1 MANPQ
6 RSASGLRT
14 TPDISWGLPIAM
26 ALVVHALLVLALSW
40 GVAWQQTQQAAAFDV
55 DLWSD
60 IPIAAAPPPEPAA
73 EPKPEPKPEPE
84 PPAPPPPE
92 PEPAPAGPTAA
103 DIALEK
109 QRAQE
114 ELEQRRAQ
122 QLAKEKADEAL
133 KDKKAKEKAKEK
145 VEQLAKEKAAK
156 EKAAKE
162 KAAKERAAEAA
173 AKEKAAKERAA
184 EAAAKEKAAKER
196 AAEAVAKEKAEQL
209 ARQEKALKDKL
220 RQEQLARLSSMAG
233 TAGQTGEAAR
243 ASGPS
248 ANYAGKVVGA
258 IRPNI
263 VFTDVVQGNPAAEV
277 EVITNPAG
285 DIVGRK
291 LRTSSGSPAWDDAV
305 LRAIDR
311 TGALPRDTNG
321 RVPSPMLIRF
331 RPKD

>member
-6 RSASGLRT
+6 RSATGLT
-14 TPDISWGLPIAM
+14 TTSDTRWGLPIAM
-26 ALVVHALLVLALSW
+26 ALGVHALLVLALTW

-55 DLWSD
+55 ELWSD
-60 IPIAAAPPPEPAA
+60 IPIAAAPPPEPVA
-73 EPKPEPKPEPE
+73 EPKPEPEPLPTPEPEPEPE

-92 PEPAPAGPTAA
+92 PEPAGPTAA

-109 QRAQE
+109 QRVQE

-133 KDKKAKEKAKEK
+133 KDKKAKEKAA
-145 VEQLAKEKAAK
+145 QLAKEKAAK

-162 KAAKERAAEAA
+162 KAAKEKA
-173 AKEKAAKERAA
+173 AKEKA
-184 EAAAKEKAAKER
+184 
-196 AAEAVAKEKAEQL
+196 AKEKAEQL

>member
-6 RSASGLRT
+6 RSATGLT
-14 TPDISWGLPIAM
+14 TTSDTRWGLPIAM
-26 ALVVHALLVLALSW
+26 ALGVHALLVLALTW

-55 DLWSD
+55 ELWSD
-60 IPIAAAPPPEPAA
+60 IPIAAAPPPEPVA
-73 EPKPEPKPEPE
+73 EPKPEPEPLPTPEPEPEPE

-92 PEPAPAGPTAA
+92 PEPAGPTAA

-109 QRAQE
+109 QRVQE

-133 KDKKAKEKAKEK
+133 KDKKAKEKA
-145 VEQLAKEKAAK
+145 VQLAKEKAAK

-162 KAAKERAAEAA
+162 KAAREKA

-184 EAAAKEKAAKER
+184 QAA
-196 AAEAVAKEKAEQL
+196 AKEKAEQL

>member
-6 RSASGLRT
+6 RSATGLT
-14 TPDISWGLPIAM
+14 TTSDTRWALPIAM
-26 ALVVHALLVLALSW
+26 ALGVHALLVLALTW

-55 DLWSD
+55 ELWSD
-60 IPIAAAPPPEPAA
+60 IPIAAAPPPEPVA
-73 EPKPEPKPEPE
+73 EPKPEPEPLPTPEPE

-92 PEPAPAGPTAA
+92 PEPAGPTAA

-109 QRAQE
+109 QRVQE

-133 KDKKAKEKAKEK
+133 KDKKAKEKAA
-145 VEQLAKEKAAK
+145 QLAKEKAAK

-162 KAAKERAAEAA
+162 KAAKEKA
-173 AKEKAAKERAA
+173 AKEKAAKEKAA
-184 EAAAKEKAAKER
+184 KEKTAKEKAAKEK
-196 AAEAVAKEKAEQL
+196 AAKEKAEQL

>member
-6 RSASGLRT
+6 RSATGLT
-14 TPDISWGLPIAM
+14 TTSDTRWGLPIAM
-26 ALVVHALLVLALSW
+26 ALGVHALLVLALTW

-55 DLWSD
+55 ELWSD
-60 IPIAAAPPPEPAA
+60 IPIAAAPPPEPVA
-73 EPKPEPKPEPE
+73 EPKPEPEPLPTPEPEPEPE

-92 PEPAPAGPTAA
+92 PEPAGPTAA

-109 QRAQE
+109 QRVQE

-133 KDKKAKEKAKEK
+133 KDKKAKEKA
-145 VEQLAKEKAAK
+145 VQLAKEKAAK
-156 EKAAKE
+156 EKTAKE
-162 KAAKERAAEAA
+162 KAAKEKAAREKA
-173 AKEKAAKERAA
+173 AKEKA
-184 EAAAKEKAAKER
+184 
-196 AAEAVAKEKAEQL
+196 AKEKAEQL